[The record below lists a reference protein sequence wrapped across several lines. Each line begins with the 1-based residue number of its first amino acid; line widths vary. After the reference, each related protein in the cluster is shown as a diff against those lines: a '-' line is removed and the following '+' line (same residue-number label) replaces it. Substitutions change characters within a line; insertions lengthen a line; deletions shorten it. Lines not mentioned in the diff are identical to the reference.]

1 MGNQQ
6 MEKMVIPFLSLK
18 DITSLHVNEIHEAIS
33 RVVDSGWYLQG
44 EAVRNFEEEYAH
56 FIGTQHCVSC
66 ANGLDALTLMLRAYI
81 ELGRLRKGDE
91 VIVPANTYIATI
103 LAITENNL
111 TPILVEP
118 NYETLQINP
127 SLIKAKITERTR
139 AIMLVHLYG
148 RLAYTEEIAT
158 LCKKNDLLLFEDNAQ
173 AHGCRYNDKRTGSLG
188 DCAAHSFYPGKNLG
202 ALGDAGA
209 VTTNDATVAEII
221 RSLGNYGSSRKYVF
235 PYQGRNS
242 RMDEIQATILSVK
255 LRHLDRDNAL
265 RQRIAADYYEN
276 INNPNIVLPQRTD
289 NLQNVYHLFPILCEH
304 RDNLQQY
311 LQKAG
316 IQTVIHYP
324 IPPHKQACYK
334 DWNTMQLPITERIAQ
349 EELSLPISPTMT
361 TEQVAYVIKVI
372 NNYNTK
378 HDCSLH

>member
-18 DITSLHVNEIHEAIS
+18 DITSLHGNEIHEAIS

-81 ELGRLRKGDE
+81 ELGRLCKGDE

-209 VTTNDATVAEII
+209 VTTNDATEAEII
-221 RSLGNYGSSRKYVF
+221 RSLGNYGSSHKYVF

>member
-1 MGNQQ
+1 MGSKQ

-18 DITSLHVNEIHEAIS
+18 DITSLHGNEIHEAIS